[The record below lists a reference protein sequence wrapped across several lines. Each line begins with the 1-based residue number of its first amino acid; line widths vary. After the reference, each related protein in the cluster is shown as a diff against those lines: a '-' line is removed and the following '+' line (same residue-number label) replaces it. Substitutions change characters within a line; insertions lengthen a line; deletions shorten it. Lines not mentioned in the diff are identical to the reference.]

1 MSNTSNYMSPE
12 EINMYQVRRQQADT
26 AFGRGRA
33 NLDYQ
38 RGIATQ
44 DYGLG
49 KPRLARSWDKAFKQL
64 PGSFARRG
72 LLRSGVYNQGFGDYR
87 TDRENAEN
95 DWDLQNNRRMAGFQN
110 QQDDFESV
118 RTMQL
123 QSIEAERLARQAAL
137 SSNIQA
143 RQ

>member
-44 DYGLG
+44 DYNLG
-49 KPRLARSWDKAFKQL
+49 RPRITRSWDQAFKQL
-64 PGSFARRG
+64 PSNFARRG
-72 LLRSGVYNQGFGDYR
+72 LLRSGVYNQGFKDYQ
-87 TDRENAEN
+87 TNRENAFS
-95 DWDLQNNRRMAGFQN
+95 DWELQNTRRMGGFQN
-110 QQDDFESV
+110 QQDDFEAM

-123 QSIEAERLARQAAL
+123 QQIEAEQNARRAAL
-137 SSNIQA
+137 AAQL
-143 RQ
+143 RGL